1 MIRKLSILLFLC
13 LLTAGCARDLS
24 GREVRD
30 LTLLPQNPKA
40 YVAPEKAERPL
51 VSAAEQEILA
61 AAFLENHFSA
71 WDSVAPLETTKNPF
85 WALDWI
91 GKHPA
96 FAENLL
102 PLNPARREAL
112 ILQTARAAYP
122 SCDRRGISLRRLDV
136 RALPTRSPLF
146 NNPRQAGEGFP
157 FDNLQHGV
165 IPAGVPL
172 RVTHFSADGA
182 WAFIETTLL
191 YGWVPVADLAWVDED
206 FMAAYKTGRY
216 FAVTGDET
224 AVADSAGI
232 YRFTIG
238 IGALLPL
245 VASDGDGD
253 GYRVLIPVAD
263 RERRA
268 HLVEGSIAGDRGGIF
283 PLAFTA
289 DRVAELA
296 EKMMGQP
303 YGWGD
308 GYAGRDC
315 SGTLRDLFAPFGL
328 WLPRNSS
335 RQARVGRVVPLAE
348 LPPREREEQLLAEG
362 VPFATLVH
370 LPGHILLYLGEREGR
385 AAMLHTLWGVRTR
398 DLRGREGR
406 WLVGKTV
413 ITTLEPGLE
422 AEGFSLDIGSLR
434 GRVDSMNFPLE
445 PVGR

>member
-24 GREVRD
+24 GRDVRD
-30 LTLLPQNPKA
+30 LTLLPQNPMD

-51 VSAAEQEILA
+51 VSAVEQEALV
-61 AAFLENHFSA
+61 AAFLENHFAAWESA
-71 WDSVAPLETTKNPF
+71 APLETTKNPF

-102 PLNPARREAL
+102 PLDPARREAL
-112 ILQTARAAYP
+112 ILQTARVAYP
-122 SCDRRGISLRRLDV
+122 SRDRRGISLRRLDV

-172 RVTHFSADGA
+172 RVTHLSADGA

-206 FMAAYKTGRY
+206 FIAAYKGGRY

-232 YRFTIG
+232 YRFTVG

-245 VASDGDGD
+245 IDSDAD

-263 RERRA
+263 
-268 HLVEGSIAGDRGGIF
+268 
-283 PLAFTA
+283 
-289 DRVAELA
+289 
-296 EKMMGQP
+296 Q
-303 YGWGD
+303 
-308 GYAGRDC
+308 
-315 SGTLRDLFAPFGL
+315 
-328 WLPRNSS
+328 
-335 RQARVGRVVPLAE
+335 
-348 LPPREREEQLLAEG
+348 
-362 VPFATLVH
+362 
-370 LPGHILLYLGEREGR
+370 
-385 AAMLHTLWGVRTR
+385 
-398 DLRGREGR
+398 
-406 WLVGKTV
+406 
-413 ITTLEPGLE
+413 
-422 AEGFSLDIGSLR
+422 
-434 GRVDSMNFPLE
+434 
-445 PVGR
+445 

>member
-1 MIRKLSILLFLC
+1 MIRKLSMLLFLC
-13 LLTAGCARDLS
+13 LLTSGCARDLT
-24 GREVRD
+24 GREISD

-40 YVAPEKAERPL
+40 YLAPEKAERPL
-51 VSAAEQEILA
+51 VSAAEQQALA
-61 AAFLENHFSA
+61 AAFLKNHFVA
-71 WDSVAPLETTKNPF
+71 WESTAPLETTKNPF

-102 PLNPARREAL
+102 PLDPARRDAL
-112 ILQTARAAYP
+112 ILQAARAAYP
-122 SCDRRGISLRRLDV
+122 SRARRGISLRRLDV

-146 NNPRQAGEGFP
+146 NDPRKAGEGFP
-157 FDNLQHGV
+157 FDTLQHGV
-165 IPAGVPL
+165 ISAGVPL
-172 RVTHFSADGA
+172 RVTHVSADGA
-182 WAFIETTLL
+182 WAFIETVFL
-191 YGWVPVADLAWVDED
+191 YGWVPLVDLAWVDEE

-216 FAVTGDET
+216 LALTGDET
-224 AVADSAGI
+224 AVADEACI
-232 YRFTIG
+232 YRLTVG

-245 VASDGDGD
+245 LDSDGD

-268 HLVEGSIAGDRGGIF
+268 LLAEGRIAGERGGIF

-289 DRVAELA
+289 GQVADLA
-296 EKMMGQP
+296 GKLMGQP

-308 GYAGRDC
+308 AYTGRDC

-335 RQARVGRVVPLAE
+335 RQAQVGRVVPLAD
-348 LPPREREEQLLAEG
+348 LSPREREARLLAEG
-362 VPFATLVH
+362 VPFATLAH
-370 LPGHILLYLGEREGR
+370 LPGHILLYLGERQGR
-385 AAMLHTLWGVRTR
+385 AAMLHTLWGLRTR

-413 ITTLEPGLE
+413 ITTLEPGFE
-422 AEGFSLDIGSLR
+422 AQGFFLDIGSLLE
-434 GRVDSMNFPLE
+434 RVDSMNFPLE
-445 PVGR
+445 PAGR

>member
-1 MIRKLSILLFLC
+1 MIRNLSLLLFLC
-13 LLTAGCARDLS
+13 LLTAGCARDLT

-30 LTLLPQNPKA
+30 LTLLPQDPKA
-40 YVAPEKAERPL
+40 FLAPEKALRPL
-51 VSAAEQEILA
+51 VSAAEQEALA
-61 AAFLENHFSA
+61 AAFLEKHFVA
-71 WDSVAPLETTKNPF
+71 WEGAAPLATTKNPF

-96 FAENLL
+96 FAENLRL
-102 PLNPARREAL
+102 LDPARRDAL
-112 ILQTARAAYP
+112 IRQAARDSYP
-122 SCDRRGISLRRLDV
+122 SCDRRAIALRRLDV
-136 RALPTRSPLF
+136 RALPTHSPLF
-146 NNPRQAGEGFP
+146 NDPRQAGEGFP
-157 FDNLQHGV
+157 FDNLQHGAL
-165 IPAGVPL
+165 PAGVPL
-172 RVTHFSADGA
+172 RVTHLSADGS
-182 WAFIETTLL
+182 WAFIETALL

-216 FAVTGDET
+216 LVLTGDET
-224 AVADSAGI
+224 AVADEAGI
-232 YRFTIG
+232 YRLTVG

-245 VASDGDGD
+245 LYSNAD

-268 HLVEGSIAGDRGGIF
+268 LFAEGWIAGDGGGIF

-289 DRVAELA
+289 PQVAELA
-296 EKMMGQP
+296 GKMMGQP

-335 RQARVGRVVPLAE
+335 RQAQVGRVVSLTE
-348 LPPREREEQLLAEG
+348 LPPREREARLLAEG

-385 AAMLHTLWGVRTR
+385 AAMLHTLWGVRTK

-413 ITTLEPGLE
+413 ITSLEPGLE
-422 AEGFSLDIGSLR
+422 AEGLFLDIGILLE
-434 GRVDSMNFPLE
+434 RVDSMNFPVE
-445 PVGR
+445 PAGR

>member
-13 LLTAGCARDLS
+13 LLTVGCARDLT

-30 LTLLPQNPKA
+30 LTLLPQNPNT
-40 YVAPEKAERPL
+40 YLAPERAGRL
-51 VSAAEQEILA
+51 ASTSEQETLA
-61 AAFLENHFSA
+61 AAFLENHFAA
-71 WDSVAPLETTKNPF
+71 WESVAPLETTKNPF

-102 PLNPARREAL
+102 PLDPARREAL
-112 ILQTARAAYP
+112 ILQAARAAYP
-122 SCDRRGISLRRLDV
+122 SCERRGISLRRLDV

-146 NNPRQAGEGFP
+146 NNPRKAGEGFP

-172 RVTHFSADGA
+172 RVTHLSADGA
-182 WAFIETTLL
+182 WAFIETALL
-191 YGWVPVADLAWVDED
+191 FGWVPVVDLAWVDAA
-206 FMAAYKTGRY
+206 FMESYTTGRY

-232 YRFTIG
+232 YRFTVG
-238 IGALLPL
+238 IGALFPL
-245 VASDGDGD
+245 IDSGVD

-268 HLVEGSIAGDRGGIF
+268 HVVEGSIAADRGGIF

-289 DRVAELA
+289 AQVAELA

-335 RQARVGRVVPLAE
+335 RQAAVGRVVPLAE
-348 LPPREREEQLLAEG
+348 LPPREREARLLAEG

-370 LPGHILLYLGEREGR
+370 LHGHILLYLGERQGR
-385 AAMLHTLWGVRTR
+385 AAMLHTLWGIRTK

-434 GRVDSMNFPLE
+434 ERVDSMNFPLE
-445 PVGR
+445 PAGR

>member
-1 MIRKLSILLFLC
+1 MIRNLSLLLFLC
-13 LLTAGCARDLS
+13 LLTAGCARDLT

-30 LTLLPQNPKA
+30 LTLLPQDPKA
-40 YVAPEKAERPL
+40 YLAPEKALRPL
-51 VSAAEQEILA
+51 VSAAGQEALA
-61 AAFLENHFSA
+61 AAFLKNHFAA
-71 WDSVAPLETTKNPF
+71 WESVAPLETTKNPF

-102 PLNPARREAL
+102 PLDPARREAL
-112 ILQTARAAYP
+112 ILQTTRAAYP

-146 NNPRQAGEGFP
+146 NDPRKAGEGFP

-172 RVTHFSADGA
+172 RVTHLSADGA
-182 WAFIETTLL
+182 WAFIETALL
-191 YGWVPVADLAWVDED
+191 YGWVPVGDLAWVDED
-206 FMAAYKTGRY
+206 FMAAFKTGRY
-216 FAVTGDET
+216 LALTGEET

-232 YRFTIG
+232 YRLTVG

-245 VASDGDGD
+245 VDREGD

-268 HLVEGSIAGDRGGIF
+268 HLVEGSITADRGGIF
-283 PLAFTA
+283 PLALTS

-335 RQARVGRVVPLAE
+335 RQAQAGRVVPLTE
-348 LPPREREEQLLAEG
+348 LPPRERETRLLAEG

-385 AAMLHTLWGVRTR
+385 AAMLHTLWGIRTK
-398 DLRGREGR
+398 DLKGREGR

-422 AEGFSLDIGSLR
+422 AEGLFLGIGSLLE
-434 GRVDSMNFPLE
+434 RVDSMNFPLE
-445 PVGR
+445 PAGR

>member
-1 MIRKLSILLFLC
+1 MTRKLSIFLFLC
-13 LLTAGCARDLS
+13 LLTAGCARDLT

-40 YVAPEKAERPL
+40 YLAPEKAERPL
-51 VSAAEQEILA
+51 VPAAEQEALA
-61 AAFLENHFSA
+61 AAFLKNHFAAWESA
-71 WDSVAPLETTKNPF
+71 APLETTKNPF

-91 GKHPA
+91 DKHPA
-96 FAENLL
+96 FAENLR
-102 PLNPARREAL
+102 PLDPARRDAL
-112 ILQTARAAYP
+112 IQQAARAAYP
-122 SCDRRGISLRRLDV
+122 SCDRRGIALRRLDV

-146 NNPRQAGEGFP
+146 NNPRKAGEGFP

-182 WAFIETTLL
+182 WAFVETAIL
-191 YGWVPVADLAWVDED
+191 YGWVPVVDLAWVDEA
-206 FMAAYKTGRY
+206 FTTAYKTGRY
-216 FAVTGDET
+216 LALTGDET
-224 AVADSAGI
+224 AVADEAGI
-232 YRFTIG
+232 YRLTVG

-245 VASDGDGD
+245 LDSDGD

-268 HLVEGSIAGDRGGIF
+268 LLAEGWIAGDRGGIF

-289 DRVAELA
+289 AEVAGLA

-308 GYAGRDC
+308 GYSGRDC

-335 RQARVGRVVPLAE
+335 RQAQVGRVVPLAE
-348 LPPREREEQLLAEG
+348 LPPREREARLLAEG

-370 LPGHILLYLGEREGR
+370 LPGHILFYLGERQGR
-385 AAMLHTLWGVRTR
+385 AAMLHTLWGVRMK
-398 DLRGREGR
+398 DLKGREGR

-422 AEGFSLDIGSLR
+422 AEGFSLDIGSLLE
-434 GRVDSMNFPLE
+434 RVDGMNFPLE
-445 PVGR
+445 PAGR

>member
-1 MIRKLSILLFLC
+1 MIRNLSLLLFLC
-13 LLTAGCARDLS
+13 LLTAGCARDLT

-30 LTLLPQNPKA
+30 LRLLPQSPQA
-40 YVAPEKAERPL
+40 YVALEKAERPL
-51 VSAAEQEILA
+51 ISAAEQETLA
-61 AAFLENHFSA
+61 AAFLENHFAA
-71 WDSVAPLETTKNPF
+71 WEGAAPLETTKNPF

-91 GKHPA
+91 GKHPT
-96 FAENLL
+96 FAENLR
-102 PLNPARREAL
+102 PLDPARRDAL
-112 ILQTARAAYP
+112 IRQAARDSYP
-122 SCDRRGISLRRLDV
+122 SRDRRGIALRRLDV

-157 FDNLQHGV
+157 FDNLQHGAL
-165 IPAGVPL
+165 PAGVPL
-172 RVTHFSADGA
+172 RVTHLSADGS
-182 WAFIETTLL
+182 WAFIETVLL
-191 YGWVPVADLAWVDED
+191 YGWVPAGDLAWVDED

-216 FAVTGDET
+216 LVLTGDET
-224 AVADSAGI
+224 AVADEAGI
-232 YRFTIG
+232 YRLTVG

-245 VASDGDGD
+245 LDSNAD

-263 RERRA
+263 REGRA
-268 HLVEGSIAGDRGGIF
+268 LLAEGWIAGDGGGIF

-289 DRVAELA
+289 PQIAELA
-296 EKMMGQP
+296 GKMMGQP

-335 RQARVGRVVPLAE
+335 RQAQVGRVVPLTE
-348 LPPREREEQLLAEG
+348 LPPREREARLLAEG

-370 LPGHILLYLGEREGR
+370 LPGHILLYLGERKGR
-385 AAMLHTLWGVRTR
+385 AAMLHTLWGIRTK
-398 DLRGREGR
+398 DLKGREGR

-422 AEGFSLDIGSLR
+422 AEGLFLDIGSLLE
-434 GRVDSMNFPLE
+434 RVDSMNFPLE
-445 PVGR
+445 PAGR